1 MQADTRHTEAE
12 LRKRVSFRRRVVLL
26 ISTVAVF
33 TTLVGTPLAAQGFIM
48 RDGAAPC
55 DPIRHMGC

>member
-1 MQADTRHTEAE
+1 MLAKTRHTESD
-12 LRKRVSFRRRVVLL
+12 LHKRVSFRRRAVLV

-33 TTLVGTPLAAQGFIM
+33 GTLVGSPLAAQGIIM
-48 RDGAAPC
+48 RPGGVC